1 MKTLQLFWWKKS
13 ILAFGFPFFMSLTTM
28 KIFFVLFQN
37 TAPPTTTKLHE
48 NRPNP
53 PNGPMDSGD
62 NAFSM
67 TSFLT
72 TLEPIRKDVTQVRAL
87 LTEMK
92 TKCPYHETLPAL
104 TDRQQEVAKH
114 PYLRTVGK
122 VKPHAHQHLPR
133 ATDDVLDAVF
143 GVLDTLSTLKGNEGA
158 PTKDDVRLAF
168 AESGMAPPAPEDIR
182 IVPTATFVRPGDHS
196 LGVVMRDILPTPY
209 VSAMHHRV
217 PVKNIRLQLRHGGT
231 QLFPFDMGPTDSSSL
246 ETTRDVVVTAW
257 MSADGSESLQAG
269 TFYPGSHLPGNEP
282 TDATGLFFK
291 FFPLTEAGDKSLLE
305 AVHLLLSTP
314 LDDHKAL
321 MM

>member
-1 MKTLQLFWWKKS
+1 M
-13 ILAFGFPFFMSLTTM
+13 TT
-28 KIFFVLFQN
+28 
-37 TAPPTTTKLHE
+37 
-48 NRPNP
+48 
-53 PNGPMDSGD
+53 
-62 NAFSM
+62 
-67 TSFLT
+67 FLSR
-72 TLEPIRKDVTQVRAL
+72 LEPIRKDATQVRDL
-87 LTEMK
+87 LATMK
-92 TKCPYHETLPAL
+92 ATCPYHETLPSL
-104 TDRQQEVAKH
+104 TDRQKEVAEH

-143 GVLDTLSTLKGNEGA
+143 PVLNVFSTLSSDSIS
-158 PTKDDVRLAF
+158 TKDDVRLAF

-257 MSADGSESLQAG
+257 MSADGSEGLQAG

-314 LDDHKAL
+314 PDDHKAL
-321 MM
+321 MV

>member
-1 MKTLQLFWWKKS
+1 M
-13 ILAFGFPFFMSLTTM
+13 TT
-28 KIFFVLFQN
+28 
-37 TAPPTTTKLHE
+37 
-48 NRPNP
+48 
-53 PNGPMDSGD
+53 
-62 NAFSM
+62 
-67 TSFLT
+67 FLSR
-72 TLEPIRKDVTQVRAL
+72 LEPLREDAVKVRAL

-92 TKCPYHETLPAL
+92 ATCPYHETLPSL
-104 TDRQQEVAKH
+104 TDRQKEVAEH

-143 GVLDTLSTLKGNEGA
+143 AVLDVLSTLQGNEGNEGA

-196 LGVVMRDILPTPY
+196 LGVVMRDVLEIPY

-217 PVKNIRLQLRHGGT
+217 PVNNIRLQLRHGGT
-231 QLFPFDMGPTDSSSL
+231 QLFPFDMGPTASSSL

-257 MSADGSESLQAG
+257 MSADGSEGLQAG

-282 TDATGLFFK
+282 ADATGLFFK

-314 LDDHKAL
+314 PDDHKAL
-321 MM
+321 MV